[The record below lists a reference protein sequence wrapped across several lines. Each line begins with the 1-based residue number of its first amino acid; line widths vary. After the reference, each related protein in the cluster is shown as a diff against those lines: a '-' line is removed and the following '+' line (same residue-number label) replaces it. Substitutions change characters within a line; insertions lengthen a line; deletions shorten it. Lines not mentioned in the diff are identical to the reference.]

1 MRDPHLGNE
10 HTSKAFDDEFQR
22 LIAEITR
29 MGQSASRQLAD
40 AMRALRN
47 NDDALADTVIAADA
61 DIDMMESQVSHD
73 ALRLLALRQPIA
85 RDLREIVAALRT
97 AAAIERVGDYAA
109 NIAKRVRALKQLPT
123 TTHGNDIQALGE
135 QAGALFADVIEAWR
149 DRDAEHAYTVW
160 QQDAELDRRHNALFA
175 GLLETMAAQPPQ
187 VPGCAHLM
195 FIAKNLERIGDHA
208 TNIAEQ
214 LHFVVHGQP
223 LAESRRKQD
232 STSSMT

>member
-22 LIAEITR
+22 LIGEIGR
-29 MGQSASRQLAD
+29 MGQGASRQLAD
-40 AMRALRN
+40 ALQALRTG
-47 NDDALADTVIAADA
+47 DQAQADAVIAGDA
-61 DIDMMESQVSHD
+61 VIDMLESQVSHD

-97 AAAIERVGDYAA
+97 AAAIERVGDYAT
-109 NIAKRVRALKQLPT
+109 NIAKRVQALKQLPAT
-123 TTHGNDIQALGE
+123 PFGDDVQALGE
-135 QAGALFADVIEAWR
+135 LAGALFAEVLTAYR
-149 DRDAEHAYTVW
+149 DRDAERAYHVW
-160 QQDAELDRRHNALFA
+160 RQDAELDRRHNALFA
-175 GLLETMAAQPPQ
+175 ELLAKMAAAPQ
-187 VPGCAHLM
+187 LVPACAHLM

-223 LAESRRKQD
+223 LSEARSKQD
-232 STSSMT
+232 STSSMV